1 MATIARFEDIKA
13 WQASRE
19 LNKKIYT
26 ITRKGDFSKDL
37 SLVDQIRRASI
48 SVMSNIAEGYERDSN
63 KQFIQFLKYSKGSV
77 GEIRSQLYTAFD
89 QEYVSEKV
97 FEEMKKE
104 CEAISGMLKNF
115 ITYLKENVKKNPKK
129 NS

>member
-19 LNKKIYT
+19 LNKKICS
-26 ITRKGDFSKDL
+26 ITRKGEFSKDF

-63 KQFIQFLKYSKGSV
+63 KQFIVFLKYSKGSV
-77 GEIRSQLYTAFD
+77 GEIRSQLYTALD
-89 QEYVSEKV
+89 QAYITQRA
-97 FEEMKKE
+97 FEDLKKE

-115 ITYLKENVKKNPKK
+115 IAYLKENVKKNPKLNK
-129 NS
+129 

>member
-19 LNKKIYT
+19 LNKKIYSVSK
-26 ITRKGDFSKDL
+26 KGDFGKDF

-63 KQFIQFLKYSKGSV
+63 KQFIVFLKYSKGSV
-77 GEIRSQLYTAFD
+77 GEIRSQLYTALD
-89 QEYVSEKV
+89 QEYITQKA
-97 FEEMKKE
+97 FDDLRKE

-115 ITYLKENVKKNPKK
+115 IAYLKENVKKNPKLNK
-129 NS
+129 